1 MENEIDWN
9 SKRYAETQAPIVEEI
24 LKTASDHRHIL
35 EERTEEIIA
44 NEDLFRSLAPHMN
57 YPRILMDKFVLHIDE
72 ADRFRVRMHR
82 FKSKNQNGGA
92 LEKVHSHKWDCST
105 VLMSGTYTERQFEIT
120 DVDEERRTCRV
131 VPLLEHTLE
140 AGQMNSLPMGRAHQ
154 VINPSDDEACITL
167 FVRGPSRQPH
177 ARIYEPES
185 GAFYDTFGP
194 DRQTKL
200 GLRHIGRV
208 DPDFH

>member
-1 MENEIDWN
+1 MENEVDWN
-9 SKRYAETQAPIVEEI
+9 SAQYAESQAPIVEEI
-24 LKTASDHRHIL
+24 LKSASAHRHIL

-72 ADRFRVRMHR
+72 AERFRVRMHR
-82 FKSKNQNGGA
+82 FKSKKQNGGA
-92 LEKVHSHKWDCST
+92 VEKVHSHKWDCST

-154 VINPSDDEACITL
+154 VINPSDDEPCITL

-177 ARIYEPES
+177 ARIYEPE
-185 GAFYDTFGP
+185 GGTFYDTFGP